1 MIIRFKIILYNYIN
15 MKKKEFNCIDI
26 LNSFSE
32 KEITNLVN
40 IVSCPYFNSNKQVI
54 RLLDILKKYVWRKRT
69 FDENIQRLI
78 YVKVFEDKEK
88 PKEKLNK
95 SQKNMLYARMG
106 MLTQLME
113 KFLSIQAMEKNEAY
127 KYDLLYPELLER
139 QLFRLFKQRIKKE
152 REKFDIE
159 PAKIEDHYIQYYKLE
174 NNVLEYFYLSDRL
187 NKEDNLPDSIYNL
200 DIYYL
205 LNRLS
210 LQLTSL
216 SIQRN
221 YGREYDTSNEEILAP
236 LLDYPKYAQHPM
248 VMLYIANIE
257 LVKTKDSKLYLNILG
272 LLNKHGHVI
281 PRKTLK
287 KFYTICISHCTRE
300 LNAGNSEYERKM
312 YELFRIMHDKSLILD
327 QGESISSVVIKN
339 MVIIGC
345 RVKEFEWSTEMTEY
359 YRSFTPESIREHVYN
374 FNLGII
380 AFNQKDFELAHD
392 RFNLVGKINLSYD
405 INVRVLIMK
414 CLYET
419 GDSYEEPTM
428 QKFRTAESYF
438 KDNKSLSAQRK
449 KRYQNFIQILKY
461 LYRTRHKEG
470 RMTAQKIKK
479 KLDAQTI
486 NADPKWLNEKI
497 TELKQKKS

>member
-1 MIIRFKIILYNYIN
+1 

-26 LNSFSE
+26 LNSLSE
-32 KEITNLVN
+32 KEINSLVD

-54 RLLDILKKYVWRKRT
+54 CLLDILKKYVWKKRA
-69 FDENIQRLI
+69 FDENIQKLI
-78 YVKVFEDKEK
+78 YVKVFVEKEE

-95 SQKNMLYARMG
+95 SQKNLLYARMG
-106 MLTQLME
+106 TLTQLME

-152 REKFDIE
+152 RVKLDTEAVKT
-159 PAKIEDHYIQYYKLE
+159 EDYYIQYYKLE

-187 NKEDNLPDSIYNL
+187 AKEDNLSESLCNL

-221 YGREYDTSNEEILAP
+221 YGRAYDTYNEEILAP
-236 LLDYPKYAQHPM
+236 LLDYPEYAQHPM
-248 VMLYIANIE
+248 IMLYAANIE
-257 LVKTKDSKLYLNILG
+257 LIKIKDSKSYFYILN
-272 LLNKHGHVI
+272 LLDKHEGEVSK
-281 PRKTLK
+281 KTLK
-287 KFYTICISHCTRE
+287 KFYTICISHCARE
-300 LNAGNSEYERKM
+300 LNAGKSEYEKRM
-312 YELFRIMHDKSLILD
+312 YELFRTMHSKNLMLD

-359 YRSFTPESIREHVYN
+359 YRLFTSESIRESVYN

-380 AFNQKDFELAHD
+380 AFNKKDFELAHD
-392 RFNLVGKINLSYD
+392 KFNLVGKVNLNYD

-419 GDSYEEPTM
+419 GDSYQEPTM
-428 QKFRTAESYF
+428 QKFRTAERYF
-438 KDNKSLSAQRK
+438 KDNKSLPIQRK

-461 LYRTRHKEG
+461 LYRTRHRESK
-470 RMTAQKIKK
+470 MTAQKIKE

-497 TELKQKKS
+497 TELEKRRWL